1 MSKNEVQ
8 VIENVKNQFEEL
20 MKVPCTGCAYCMPCP
35 AGVNIPACFEQLNNK
50 SYFGL
55 MSAKMMYIMQTGG
68 LMAEKTT
75 KASQCIDCGKCE
87 KHCPQHIEIRKDLK
101 QVSKELEAFYDP
113 AIIWLAK
120 RFM

>member
-1 MSKNEVQ
+1 MN
-8 VIENVKNQFEEL
+8 
-20 MKVPCTGCAYCMPCP
+20 
-35 AGVNIPACFEQLNNK
+35 
-50 SYFGL
+50 
-55 MSAKMMYIMQTGG
+55 AKAMYIMQTGG
-68 LMAEKTT
+68 LMAEKTA

-113 AIIWLAK
+113 AIIWLGK